1 MASLILYATNFECRN
16 SSENTTESTEKVR
29 VLSRYSVQSI
39 FITSSYTSSA
49 VLALKCLIGWSMR
62 MAVCN
67 CMLALYIISLLP
79 TKEAMRRDSDK
90 YAEEHEHDDDK
101 PDTID
106 DLMKED
112 DKSAEDEKSD
122 KDASSDGKKDK
133 K

>member
-1 MASLILYATNFECRN
+1 
-16 SSENTTESTEKVR
+16 
-29 VLSRYSVQSI
+29 
-39 FITSSYTSSA
+39 
-49 VLALKCLIGWSMR
+49 
-62 MAVCN
+62 
-67 CMLALYIISLLP
+67 
-79 TKEAMRRDSDK
+79 MRRDSDK

-122 KDASSDGKKDK
+122 NDASSDGKKDK